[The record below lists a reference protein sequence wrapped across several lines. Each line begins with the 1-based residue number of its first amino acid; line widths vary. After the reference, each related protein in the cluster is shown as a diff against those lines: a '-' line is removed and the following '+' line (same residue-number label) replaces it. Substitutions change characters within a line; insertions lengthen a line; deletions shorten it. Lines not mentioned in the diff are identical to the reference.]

1 MCVCVCLGGRDGEAA
16 NMLNYH
22 SRTHIIIGVSIS
34 DTRKVAV
41 TLFSLAIFISGR
53 HL

>member
-1 MCVCVCLGGRDGEAA
+1 MCVWGGDGGAA

-41 TLFSLAIFISGR
+41 THCSLAIFISGR